1 MGTSNPAS
9 LAGTHPAPPPMCEI
23 GKDGYVT
30 RLRGCGLLV
39 SHAADYS
46 LRSFVMFF
54 IDVTTCK
61 FTNNIH
67 DIHLIRR
74 FQAKLYRVPAP
85 LWSRV
90 WSALMR
96 ALPLRLCAPVLALTG
111 AECSGLLRSGSDW
124 LLLVFYGQT
133 LGHVVH
139 SLL

>member
-9 LAGTHPAPPPMCEI
+9 LVGTHPAPPPMCEI

-54 IDVTTCK
+54 IVFTTCI

-67 DIHLIRR
+67 DTYPTRR
-74 FQAKLYRVPAP
+74 FQTKLCRVPAP

-124 LLLVFYGQT
+124 LLLVFFEQ
-133 LGHVVH
+133 
-139 SLL
+139 LLHHFVRCRL

>member
-1 MGTSNPAS
+1 MGAAGRVGHRVVRGEASDTLAARRRRALRQHGGGVTSQ
-9 LAGTHPAPPPMCEI
+9 GQ
-23 GKDGYVT
+23 
-30 RLRGCGLLV
+30 RGPRG
-39 SHAADYS
+39 
-46 LRSFVMFF
+46 
-54 IDVTTCK
+54 
-61 FTNNIH
+61 
-67 DIHLIRR
+67 
-74 FQAKLYRVPAP
+74 P

-124 LLLVFYGQT
+124 LLLVSYGQT

>member
-9 LAGTHPAPPPMCEI
+9 LAGTHPAPPPLCVRL
-23 GKDGYVT
+23 GRG
-30 RLRGCGLLV
+30 RLRDPLAWV
-39 SHAADYS
+39 WAHAADYS

-54 IDVTTCK
+54 FIVVTTCI

-67 DIHLIRR
+67 DIHLTRR
-74 FQAKLYRVPAP
+74 FQAKLCRVPAP

-96 ALPLRLCAPVLALTG
+96 ALPLRLCAPVLVLTG
-111 AECSGLLRSGSDW
+111 AECSDLLRSGSDW
-124 LLLVFYGQT
+124 LRLIFCCQT
-133 LGHVVH
+133 LGRIVH